1 MAGEGADELELAG
14 LEGSEHHG
22 SGRAGHGVCRHEL
35 CVVVTAAGSLVAGPA
50 ALELDMVGQKPGD
63 LDVVLRVTVV
73 QERQPHTLAK
83 PDLDDVRVESPV
95 STLYR
100 LQGDFNDVAI
110 HGVVVVVKD
119 YVSVVTVVVVILM
132 DGGLG
137 TVVSIGV
144 LVVHSGFGT
153 VGVVM
158 LVDMAVAICQDEVRA
173 HAPSGPGSST
183 NAAESWLPQAAAS
196 NVAPSSRAATTTS
209 PYPFFIV
216 TLLSLTSF
224 ILCDKNHT

>member
-173 HAPSGPGSST
+173 HAPLGSGILDQRGRV
-183 NAAESWLPQAAAS
+183 L
-196 NVAPSSRAATTTS
+196 AATS
-209 PYPFFIV
+209 RSEQRRAEQQSRHHHQSYPFFIV

-224 ILCDKNHT
+224 MLCDKNHT